1 MMERLRNNRE
11 AYGIEGSSV
20 GGRKNIVF
28 AGGENGITKAYLAI
42 RKCSKMANECI
53 HQTKYISLL
62 Q

>member
-20 GGRKNIVF
+20 GGRKNTVF

-42 RKCSKMANECI
+42 RKCSKMAN
-53 HQTKYISLL
+53 K
-62 Q
+62 